1 MKAQGGKMAKKHIER
16 ITSPNGN
23 ITVWAVRPRKESEF
37 DKQIKIMARYKEMQD
52 RLAQLNKEILSTP
65 LPNKDNQKDEQ

>member
-1 MKAQGGKMAKKHIER
+1 MAKKHIER

-37 DKQIKIMARYKEMQD
+37 DKQMRIMARHKEMQD

-65 LPNKDNQKDEQ
+65 LPNKDKQKDKK

>member
-1 MKAQGGKMAKKHIER
+1 MKKQIER

-37 DKQIKIMARYKEMQD
+37 DKQIKIVERFKKNAGR
-52 RLAQLNKEILSTP
+52 RT
-65 LPNKDNQKDEQ
+65 